1 MTDRILDDGSLQQ
14 MAKDHLWMHFARQS
28 TMEQGGVPIIVRGE
42 GGHHIFDIAGKR
54 YFDGLS
60 GLFVVNAGGHG
71 RKRLAEAAAKQAE
84 QLAFFPIWSYA
95 HPAAIELADRL
106 AGYAPGSL
114 NHVFFSTG
122 GGEAVETAFKLAKYY
137 WKLQAGRPSTRS
149 SRVRSPIT
157 ARRRARSRSRASP
170 R

>member
-60 GLFVVNAGGHG
+60 GLFVVNAGGT
-71 RKRLAEAAAKQAE
+71 
-84 QLAFFPIWSYA
+84 
-95 HPAAIELADRL
+95 
-106 AGYAPGSL
+106 AGSGSP
-114 NHVFFSTG
+114 
-122 GGEAVETAFKLAKYY
+122 
-137 WKLQAGRPSTRS
+137 RPPRSRPNSSRS
-149 SRVRSPIT
+149 SRSGRTRIPRRSSSPT
-157 ARRRARSRSRASP
+157 GSRATP
-170 R
+170 PVR